1 MILESIGN
9 PALVGVLAGSTGV
22 LGLRLGWRK
31 RAVPARILVAIAWL
45 LLGVAVYA
53 CSQMWGG
60 EFGISYFFAVLALAA
75 WLLVLGSGE
84 LRAPRAEKPAS
95 NTAGGTSTWHK
106 WLTFLAAG
114 PLAGLA
120 SCQLT
125 LAATYLLPATELTRV
140 ASAAI
145 LFPVLWGIVAAVSCM
160 LDRPGRA
167 AMVFLGI
174 AALSSLSIYL

>member
-1 MILESIGN
+1 MILESIGS

-22 LGLRLGWRK
+22 VGLRLGWRK
-31 RAVPARILVAIAWL
+31 RAVTARIVVALAWL

-53 CSQMWGG
+53 CGQMWGG
-60 EFGISYFFAVLALAA
+60 EFGISYFFAVLALVA
-75 WLLVLGSGE
+75 WLLVLGGGE
-84 LRAPRAEKPAS
+84 LRPPRVEKAAS
-95 NTAGGTSTWHK
+95 NVAAGTSTWHK
-106 WLTFLAAG
+106 CLTFLAAG

-125 LAATYLLPATELTRV
+125 LACTYLLPATELTRM

-145 LFPVLWGIVAAVSCM
+145 LFPVLWGIVAAVTCM
-160 LDRPGRA
+160 LGRPGRA
-167 AMVFLGI
+167 AMIFVGI